1 MMIQFAAT
9 TTDVFRRVSSIL
21 PMGWV
26 RTTNT
31 NSRKLL
37 FHRIPVRSSFSSL
50 RASSSPASSESEPA
64 ESGSNSSKIELNK
77 EKEEVCTADELHYVD
92 VPGTEW
98 KIALWRYIPCPKA
111 PPRNHPLLL
120 LPGLGTNANGFDLS
134 PEISFARNMS
144 NQGFDTWIVEVR
156 GSGLSSRINSVS
168 TEQISSKLMDE
179 DFEDDILSKLK
190 ETDSRL
196 QVSEEVST
204 VNETEGEEVALA
216 SFDKLQFTTMLNDTL
231 FLLTK
236 TVSDYMSESQLQ
248 TVTSKFMGRIS
259 KVFEEA
265 GLSDRFNEIQE
276 MFSTLL
282 EKRQDSVASKQI
294 RDLSQQFVNLLDEGQ
309 KSVSPQLSDLQER
322 LSDTIKDFQK
332 QLDTIQIYDWDFDHY
347 LEEDVPIAIEFIKAH
362 THPKDGKLLAI
373 GHSMG
378 GILLYSMLSRCGVER
393 KQSDFAAVAT
403 LASSLDYKSSNSSLK
418 LMLPLADP
426 AQALNVPVVPFGA
439 IMAAAYPLTS
449 EPPYFFSWI
458 TTQVSAPDMMHPEH
472 FKKLVLTNFC
482 TVPAKLVFQ
491 LTTAFEEGGLR
502 NRTGTFYYK
511 DHIDNCDV
519 PVLAL
524 AGDQDL
530 ICPPEAVYETAQL
543 FPQDV
548 VTYKVFGKPDGPHYG
563 HYDLVGGRWAVD
575 EVYPF
580 IVDFLSQHDEISES
594 L

>member
-1 MMIQFAAT
+1 
-9 TTDVFRRVSSIL
+9 
-21 PMGWV
+21 
-26 RTTNT
+26 
-31 NSRKLL
+31 
-37 FHRIPVRSSFSSL
+37 
-50 RASSSPASSESEPA
+50 
-64 ESGSNSSKIELNK
+64 
-77 EKEEVCTADELHYVD
+77 
-92 VPGTEW
+92 
-98 KIALWRYIPCPKA
+98 
-111 PPRNHPLLL
+111 
-120 LPGLGTNANGFDLS
+120 
-134 PEISFARNMS
+134 MS

-347 LEEDVPIAIEFIKAH
+347 LEEDVPIA
-362 THPKDGKLLAI
+362 
-373 GHSMG
+373 
-378 GILLYSMLSRCGVER
+378 
-393 KQSDFAAVAT
+393 
-403 LASSLDYKSSNSSLK
+403 
-418 LMLPLADP
+418 
-426 AQALNVPVVPFGA
+426 
-439 IMAAAYPLTS
+439 
-449 EPPYFFSWI
+449 
-458 TTQVSAPDMMHPEH
+458 VS
-472 FKKLVLTNFC
+472 K
-482 TVPAKLVFQ
+482 
-491 LTTAFEEGGLR
+491 
-502 NRTGTFYYK
+502 
-511 DHIDNCDV
+511 
-519 PVLAL
+519 
-524 AGDQDL
+524 
-530 ICPPEAVYETAQL
+530 
-543 FPQDV
+543 
-548 VTYKVFGKPDGPHYG
+548 
-563 HYDLVGGRWAVD
+563 
-575 EVYPF
+575 
-580 IVDFLSQHDEISES
+580 
-594 L
+594 